1 MKSKD
6 KIKGYFYVKALYE
19 DFYKFEKALI
29 DLDVDAFKV
38 SYKSDP
44 LFGHRDNAGNLAKP
58 ETILA
63 NYSSTNLDYN
73 KIVKRLKGKFKSVV
87 IHPFS

>member
-1 MKSKD
+1 MK
-6 KIKGYFYVKALYE
+6 KGYFYIKASYA
-19 DFYKFEKALI
+19 DFLKFEQALI
-29 DLDVDAFKV
+29 NLDLYVFKV

-44 LFGHRDNAGNLAKP
+44 LFGHRDNTGKLAKP

-63 NYSSTNLDYN
+63 SYSATNLDYN
-73 KIVKRLKGKFKSVV
+73 KIVKLLKGKFESVV